1 MNRGILY
8 AVGAYLVWG
17 FLPVYWKA
25 LDSVPATQ
33 ILSHRI
39 VWAVVLLVALIAWR
53 RDWARLRGAIAEP
66 KTLLV
71 GFLAACLLAVNWL
84 TYIWGVNAGFV
95 VETSLGYFI
104 NPLVN
109 VLLGVIFL
117 RERLRPWQWL
127 PVGLAAAGVFYLTFI
142 YGSLPWIALTLAF
155 SFGLYSLIKKLGS
168 LGALTGLTLETGIM
182 FGPAL
187 LYLLYLGS
195 RGAGAFGG
203 QGLPIDLLLVGTGV
217 ITALPLLL
225 FGMGARRIHLTTLG
239 ILQYIAPT
247 CQFFLGVVVYG
258 EPFTWARLAGF
269 GLIWLALVI
278 YSVEG
283 YAARRKSRRSPAS
296 STG

>member
-8 AVGAYLVWG
+8 AASAYLLWG

-25 LDSVPATQ
+25 LQSVPATQ

-39 VWAVVLLVALIAWR
+39 VWSMVFLAALIAWK
-53 RDWARLRGAIAEP
+53 RDWARLRQAIAAP
-66 KTLLV
+66 KTLLA

-109 VLLGVIFL
+109 VMLGVIFL

-127 PVGLAAAGVFYLTFI
+127 PVGLAAAGVAYLTLT

-155 SFGLYSLIKKLGS
+155 TFGLYGLIKKLAS
-168 LGALTGLTLETGIM
+168 LGALTGLALETGIL

-195 RGAGAFGG
+195 QGVGAFSS
-203 QGLPIDLLLVGTGV
+203 QGAPIDALLAATGV
-217 ITALPLLL
+217 VTAFPLLL
-225 FGMGARRIHLTTLG
+225 FGMGARRIHLSTLG

-247 CQFFLGVVVYG
+247 CQLFLGVLVYG
-258 EPFTWARLAGF
+258 EPFTPARLVGF
-269 GLIWLALVI
+269 GLIWAALI
-278 YSVEG
+278 FYSVEG
-283 YAARRKSRRSPAS
+283 YTVQRKSKPPLPAS
-296 STG
+296 G

>member
-1 MNRGILY
+1 MNRGLLY
-8 AVGAYLVWG
+8 AAGAYLLWG

-25 LDSVPATQ
+25 LHSVSATQ

-39 VWAVVLLVALIAWR
+39 VWSVVLLAILIAWK
-53 RDWARLRGAIAEP
+53 RDWPRLKQAITTP
-66 KTLLV
+66 KTLFV

-109 VLLGVIFL
+109 VMLGVIFL

-127 PVGLAAAGVFYLTFI
+127 PVGLAAAGVLYLTLT

-155 SFGLYSLIKKLGS
+155 SFGFYGLIKKLAS
-168 LGALTGLTLETGIM
+168 LGALTGLALETGIL

-187 LYLLYLGS
+187 IYLLFMGS
-195 RGAGAFGG
+195 QGAGAFGS
-203 QGLPIDLLLVGTGV
+203 QGLAINALLVGTGV
-217 ITALPLLL
+217 VTALPLLM
-225 FGMGARRIHLTTLG
+225 FGMGARRIQLSTLG

-247 CQFFLGVVVYG
+247 CQFLLGTLVYD
-258 EPFTWARLAGF
+258 EPFTLSRLAGF
-269 GLIWLALVI
+269 GLIWIALVI
-278 YSVEG
+278 YSAEG
-283 YAARRKSRRSPAS
+283 FAAQRKLRAPRPSA
-296 STG
+296 GL